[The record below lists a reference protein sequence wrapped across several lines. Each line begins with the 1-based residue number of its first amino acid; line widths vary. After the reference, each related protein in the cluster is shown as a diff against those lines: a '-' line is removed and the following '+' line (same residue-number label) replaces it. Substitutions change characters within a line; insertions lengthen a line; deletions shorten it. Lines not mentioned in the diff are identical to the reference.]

1 MKIKLKYASFLFA
14 FVFLVSCGR
23 STGDLGGLNDLLPN
37 YVHNRVLSKVHVQKT
52 SAAPYDVHYMHAGS
66 RLMSVTKGNNQVVET
81 IEYDGNQ
88 IKKITKKD
96 NTLSQPLIV
105 TSELQ
110 YSGTQVAEISGTV
123 SQSGVILETFVT
135 EITYNGDQPAII
147 TTAYYLPG
155 NASAIRTLK
164 SELSYSG
171 FNISKWVYT
180 IDDASIPG
188 SPVVTTTNYSDYDT
202 HQNPF
207 RTLPVP
213 LILSN
218 VHHEGHLVGISALS
232 ISNYKTMTVQ
242 SSAGS
247 HTENVVLTYNSEGF
261 LETSKQADTTLHFD
275 YIPY

>member
-1 MKIKLKYASFLFA
+1 
-14 FVFLVSCGR
+14 
-23 STGDLGGLNDLLPN
+23 
-37 YVHNRVLSKVHVQKT
+37 
-52 SAAPYDVHYMHAGS
+52 AGS
-66 RLMSVTKGNNQVVET
+66 RLISVTKGNNQVVES

-96 NTLSQPLIV
+96 NTLSQPLII
-105 TSELQ
+105 TSELD

-135 EITYNGDQPAII
+135 EITYNGDQPEII
-147 TTAYYLPG
+147 TTEYYLPG
-155 NASAIRTLK
+155 NTSATRTLK
-164 SELSYSG
+164 SEISYSG

-180 IDDASIPG
+180 INDASIPG

-202 HQNPF
+202 DQNPF

-218 VHHEGHLVGISALS
+218 VYVENEFLGITELS

-247 HTENVVLTYNSEGF
+247 HTENVVITYTSEGF
-261 LETSKQADTTLHFD
+261 PETSKRADTTLHFE
-275 YIPY
+275 YIPF